1 MTNQPYRP
9 ASSQPPA
16 SGEERTASILA
27 HLSAIIAAIVTAGWL
42 SFVGP
47 LIIWAIYKNRS
58 PLVRQAAAGSFNFNI
73 GMWVMNV
80 VAWICLITV
89 VLSPIAVILFI
100 IANVGLVVFHVLAA
114 IRAAQGRD
122 FHYPF
127 QIRILS

>member
-1 MTNQPYRP
+1 V
-9 ASSQPPA
+9 

-42 SFVGP
+42 SFIGP
-47 LIIWAIYKNRS
+47 LIIWAMYKNRS

-80 VAWICLITV
+80 VAWICLITL
-89 VLSPIAVILFI
+89 VLSPIAVVLFI

-114 IRAAQGRD
+114 IRAAQGRP
-122 FHYPF
+122 FNYPF
-127 QIRILS
+127 QIRILH